1 MQPEEAPAHRQNG
14 KAEEPNGLPAAACS
28 QQEARTIKS
37 PPPRE
42 QTETKIDC
50 KK

>member
-14 KAEEPNGLPAAACS
+14 KAEEPNGLPAACN

-37 PPPRE
+37 APQRE
-42 QTETKIDC
+42 QTEKKIDC

>member
-1 MQPEEAPAHRQNG
+1 MKPEEAPAHRQNT
-14 KAEEPNGLPAAACS
+14 KAEEPNGLTAACS

-37 PPPRE
+37 PTARE
-42 QTETKIDC
+42 QTQTKIDC